1 MLFSKQ
7 AFKSSQKCIVVVSL
21 TYLILET
28 IKEKRK
34 MFIFRKD
41 DYEELCLQEWSK
53 AVSINLLMTVLVII
67 TYELV

>member
-7 AFKSSQKCIVVVSL
+7 AFKSIQKCIVVVSL

-53 AVSINLLMTVLVII
+53 AVNINILMTVHVII

>member
-7 AFKSSQKCIVVVSL
+7 AFKSIQKCIVVVSL

-53 AVSINLLMTVLVII
+53 AVNVNFLMTVLVII

>member
-7 AFKSSQKCIVVVSL
+7 AFKSIQKCIVVVSL
-21 TYLILET
+21 AYLILET

-53 AVSINLLMTVLVII
+53 AVNINLLMTVLVII